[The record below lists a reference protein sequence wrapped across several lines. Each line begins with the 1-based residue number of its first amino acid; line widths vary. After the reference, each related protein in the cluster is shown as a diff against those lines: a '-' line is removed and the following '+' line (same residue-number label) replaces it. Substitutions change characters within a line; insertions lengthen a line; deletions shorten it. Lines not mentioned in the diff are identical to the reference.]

1 MTCNH
6 LETMQI
12 KVCFH
17 DTCMHMYISAS
28 YHTSIEFKQITLADT
43 LVKTY
48 KTIPT
53 TYCKLKILN
62 FYFPTGLAG
71 IVRFFG
77 ISDPKGLLSAPKGP
91 TVTPYFPESELMPF
105 ACVIQSSV
113 SGPCAF
119 ICQVQPPN
127 TIKKKRLKKR
137 KQVPRNS

>member
-1 MTCNH
+1 
-6 LETMQI
+6 
-12 KVCFH
+12 
-17 DTCMHMYISAS
+17 MYISAL

-48 KTIPT
+48 KTIPV
-53 TYCKLKILN
+53 KDFK

-127 TIKKKRLKKR
+127 TIKKTIKKT
-137 KQVPRNS
+137 KTSAKEFVKLVFIFPLLTWDS